1 MCFINWHGISILA
14 KIIPKNYIMKDLIK
28 IDDVLVN
35 KEIIERNFTCDLNK
49 CKGACCTM
57 ESDYGAPLL
66 EEEIAEITAV
76 LPAVKK
82 ILSQEQID
90 EIDKNGFH
98 FKIDGEL
105 MVKAIDNKEC
115 IFAYYD
121 GDVAKCAIERA
132 YYNGESKFIKPLSC
146 HLFPI
151 RINQFGGDVLKYEIY
166 HECFGAVALG
176 AITEIPVFE
185 FCEGGLKRK
194 YGNDWY
200 DKLKTHKV

>member
-1 MCFINWHGISILA
+1 
-14 KIIPKNYIMKDLIK
+14 MKDLIN

-35 KEIIERNFTCDLNK
+35 KEIIKRTFTCDLNK
-49 CKGACCTM
+49 CKGACCTV

-66 EEEIAEITAV
+66 KEEIDEITIA
-76 LPAVKK
+76 LPAIKK
-82 ILSQEQID
+82 ILSQVQNN

-98 FKIDGEL
+98 FEIDGEL
-105 MVKAIDNKEC
+105 MVKAIDNKDC

-166 HECFGAVALG
+166 DECSGAFALG

-194 YGNDWY
+194 YGKTWY
-200 DKLKTHKV
+200 NKLKNHKA